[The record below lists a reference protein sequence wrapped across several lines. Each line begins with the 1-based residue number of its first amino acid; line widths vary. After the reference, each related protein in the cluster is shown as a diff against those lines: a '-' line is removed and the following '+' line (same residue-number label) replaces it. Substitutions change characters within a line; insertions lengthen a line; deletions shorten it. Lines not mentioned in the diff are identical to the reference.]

1 MESRKSTEA
10 NCPLDKWC
18 KRTSCNSC
26 NTLQLTKNYSHLRFP
41 SALLILAKCSL
52 FLFFRGFKQAT
63 SDSRA
68 RERVWEREA
77 SITIIG
83 SWLCLWHEKS
93 IICKARDERKRM
105 LSVFHS
111 ANVNQ
116 FSAHQQKGDLWMNF
130 IECLFLTILNVSRIF
145 ATKFDHFRIW
155 CRVAHITEEPTTV
168 RVLGSL

>member
-1 MESRKSTEA
+1 MG
-10 NCPLDKWC
+10 
-18 KRTSCNSC
+18 RTPFYQTFEWTRTLFFKHRTNS
-26 NTLQLTKNYSHLRFP
+26 NVFIYWWLNSN
-41 SALLILAKCSL
+41 ALILAKCSL

-68 RERVWEREA
+68 REREWEREA

-116 FSAHQQKGDLWMNF
+116 FSAHQHKGDLSWANWMNF
-130 IECLFLTILNVSRIF
+130 VESFLDNLNVSRIF
-145 ATKFDHFRIW
+145 ATEFDHFSVW

-168 RVLGSL
+168 RALGSL